1 MAEIKVTPENGL
13 FGKEITIK
21 IGDMVKIELDGI
33 NWKPGGKSFADTN
46 ISPLTFKEPAIRDL
60 TTKRMEFKYLARATG
75 RAELVFTSEDKSVQ
89 DVKVIVTK

>member
-13 FGKEITIK
+13 FGKEVNIK
-21 IGDMVKIELDGI
+21 IGDTVKVELDGI

-46 ISPLTFKEPAIRDL
+46 VSPLKFKDPAIRNL

-75 RAELVFTSEDKSVQ
+75 WAELAFSSDDKSVQ
-89 DVKVIVTK
+89 AVKVIVAK